1 VTKKTL
7 NNKLY
12 LAETSNVT
20 GYRTLI
26 ERAYQ
31 ELREDIV
38 NGKLA
43 PGTKLLIE
51 HLKDRYQVGAG
62 TLREALTRLLS
73 DALVITEGQRGFK
86 VAPIAI
92 EELIDITHLRV
103 TIETQALRDSIRQG
117 DAQWRKD
124 LQQSYEILSQ
134 FEQPLLPAYAKD
146 WEKANAKF
154 HVALLAACTSPW
166 TLRVLHQLT
175 QNGERYRRYAIGL
188 QTERDVHSEHE
199 LIFNAAMEGNEA
211 RASLALEAH
220 IRATPELLIKSVQ
233 NGINVFHQKQN

>member
-1 VTKKTL
+1 MTKKSLINVLPFTV
-7 NNKLY
+7 
-12 LAETSNVT
+12 TSNVT

-26 ERAYQ
+26 ERAYE

-73 DALVITEGQRGFK
+73 DSLVITEGQRGFK
-86 VAPIAI
+86 VAPITT
-92 EELIDITHLRV
+92 EELIDITQLRV

-117 DAQWRKD
+117 DAQWRKQ
-124 LQQSYEILSQ
+124 LKQSYEIISQ
-134 FEQPLLPAYAKD
+134 FEQPLLPAQAKE
-146 WEKANAKF
+146 WEKANTNF
-154 HVALLAACTSPW
+154 HTALLAACTSPW

-188 QTERDVHSEHE
+188 QSERDVNSEHA
-199 LIFNAAMEGNEA
+199 LTFNAAMEGNEA
-211 RASLALEAH
+211 RAALALEAH
-220 IRATPELLIKSVQ
+220 IRATPELLLKTIK
-233 NGINVFHQKQN
+233 NGINVFQQNHN

>member
-1 VTKKTL
+1 MTKKSLHNVLPETV
-7 NNKLY
+7 
-12 LAETSNVT
+12 TSNVT

-26 ERAYQ
+26 ERAYE

-62 TLREALTRLLS
+62 TLLEALTRLLS
-73 DALVITEGQRGFK
+73 DSLVITEGQRGFK
-86 VAPIAI
+86 VAPITT
-92 EELIDITHLRV
+92 EELVDITQLRV

-117 DAQWRKD
+117 DAQWRKQ
-124 LQQSYEILSQ
+124 LKQSYEIISQ
-134 FEQPLLPAYAKD
+134 FEQPLHPAQAKE
-146 WEKANAKF
+146 WEQANTNF
-154 HVALLAACTSPW
+154 HIALLAACTSPW

-220 IRATPELLIKSVQ
+220 IRATPELLIKCVQ
-233 NGINVFHQKQN
+233 NGINVFHQK